1 MSEIQ
6 GTGHVEVLLEVSQ
19 CPFEVKEP
27 IALHHVL
34 VAVLDST
41 CALEAQAL
49 ASEDVVFGNRF
60 LLDESLSSMALW
72 LLTQI
77 PTWWLS
83 LR

>member
-1 MSEIQ
+1 M
-6 GTGHVEVLLEVSQ
+6 SQ
-19 CPFEVKEP
+19 CPFEEKEP

-34 VAVLDST
+34 VAVPDSM

-60 LLDESLSSMALW
+60 LLDESLTSTALW
-72 LLTQI
+72 LLI
-77 PTWWLS
+77 RSPTWWLS